1 MTWQIILIEKRP
13 QRTRNFTDPC
23 YPFAFKITCCLS
35 ISEITPLTTNQCFKT
50 VKIIVHKK
58 TEKSFVDAFMAKQ
71 RHYRHVRVRP
81 KCSGVA

>member
-1 MTWQIILIEKRP
+1 MTRQIKLIKKRP

-23 YPFAFKITCCLS
+23 YPLAFKITCCLS

-58 TEKSFVDAFMAKQ
+58 Q
-71 RHYRHVRVRP
+71 RNLSLMHLWPNKDTR
-81 KCSGVA
+81 GM